1 MRRSPGC
8 AVAGGR
14 KRGRRNE
21 AGHGEYSVKHER
33 GRDPGCGTR
42 RRLGVQV
49 RAGGARGRALAW
61 TVTGGAVAR
70 GGGAAR
76 RAARTDGRGTMGEAV
91 GVAIGCAIAAQS
103 GQIAQSPCECRWP
116 GGPGGGEGASAS
128 LWQRMPAP
136 GSNAANMAS
145 CCPAATGA
153 ADATDSR
160 FAGHWPPD
168 RAERELDG
176 KCQQRQTKAGTG
188 SATGHI
194 GEHPTPRRCGA
205 KQRSAPP
212 AASLS
217 SEFLYA
223 DSNNSCV
230 CRKAWLARLFF
241 PDLLSLYAASWPLF
255 SAICLK
261 LVHTR
266 LSLAP
271 IRGLCRRAVP
281 WPSGCSES
289 AR

>member
-1 MRRSPGC
+1 MRDAAAVGRSGKGGWGARPGAGVDRDRRSRHAWRWRGKAGGENRWPRHDGGSC
-8 AVAGGR
+8 RRCHRLRDRGAKRADRAVAVRMPLAGGFGRRRGRIGITVAKNARPRQQRRQYGKLLPGRNRRGGR
-14 KRGRRNE
+14 
-21 AGHGEYSVKHER
+21 
-33 GRDPGCGTR
+33 D
-42 RRLGVQV
+42 
-49 RAGGARGRALAW
+49 
-61 TVTGGAVAR
+61 
-70 GGGAAR
+70 
-76 RAARTDGRGTMGEAV
+76 
-91 GVAIGCAIAAQS
+91 
-103 GQIAQSPCECRWP
+103 
-116 GGPGGGEGASAS
+116 
-128 LWQRMPAP
+128 
-136 GSNAANMAS
+136 
-145 CCPAATGA
+145 
-153 ADATDSR
+153 DSR

-223 DSNNSCV
+223 DSHNSCV

-271 IRGLCRRAVP
+271 IRRLCRRAVP